1 MSSVLTENIVLSRTR
16 SHDLRHVKKLN
27 CWGSE
32 LSDVSIVQQ
41 MPNVEV
47 LSLSINNI
55 ASLQDFSQCKNLQ
68 ELYLRKNKISDINEI
83 YYLQDLSNLKKL
95 TLEDNPCNQQ
105 ANYRY
110 TILKALP
117 QLEILDNANVTTE
130 ELAKAQTLGEDI
142 YDPSSEQP
150 SYPPINGHSHQKL
163 TIQQKQQQQQQLPDD
178 EDYEIY
184 DEDVELS
191 REESVTY
198 REKDDGSCTL
208 VQDNCK
214 PLSSTPQNGSNSTIS
229 SLDNNNIRN
238 KHQGS
243 TQQLHQ
249 TNQPNQQQQQQQSP
263 PQPSQ
268 GNGLDHPVNPPQ
280 QQQVT
285 QQHSQSQAQL
295 QQRYSL
301 QEISPDNWNPKD
313 SKQVQ
318 PNLTTSTSST
328 MLRSQSVSDY
338 NIFNGSNNCNN
349 STTHCRSTI
358 DAKSCISDQTHDIYQ
373 YHNEN
378 GSGNERYSPLSSHG
392 GNGSG
397 GGSGSCGSSGGSGN
411 GSGAGR
417 RYGYQSIQSISS
429 QQKPLSKGGRNRNA
443 NILSAVLCLI
453 KELDYASLEVVETA
467 IHCRMEEME
476 D

>member
-16 SHDLRHVKKLN
+16 SHDLRNVKKLN

-32 LSDVSIVQQ
+32 LSDISIVQR

-47 LSLSINNI
+47 LSLSLNNI
-55 ASLQDFSQCKNLQ
+55 ASLQDFNSCKYLQ
-68 ELYLRKNKISDINEI
+68 ELYLRKNKISNINEI
-83 YYLQDLSNLKKL
+83 YYLQDLPNLKKL
-95 TLEDNPCNQQ
+95 SLEDNPCNQH

-110 TILKALP
+110 TIIKALP
-117 QLEILDNANVTTE
+117 RLETLDNASVTSE
-130 ELAKAQTLGEDI
+130 ELAKAQTLGDDI
-142 YDPSSEQP
+142 YDPSSEQ
-150 SYPPINGHSHQKL
+150 STYPQLNGHSHQKL
-163 TIQQKQQQQQQLPDD
+163 PIQQQLPDD
-178 EDYEIY
+178 EDYETY

-198 REKDDGSCTL
+198 REKDDASFNFI
-208 VQDNCK
+208 QDTK
-214 PLSSTPQNGSNSTIS
+214 PLSSTPQNGSNPSIS
-229 SLDNNNIRN
+229 SSEN
-238 KHQGS
+238 KIKN
-243 TQQLHQ
+243 QQ
-249 TNQPNQQQQQQQSP
+249 PPQQQQQQQ
-263 PQPSQ
+263 QQNQQQ
-268 GNGLDHPVNPPQ
+268 GNGVQHSITPQ
-280 QQQVT
+280 IT
-285 QQHSQSQAQL
+285 QQHSLSQAQL

-301 QEISPDNWNPKD
+301 QEISPDTWNSKEA
-313 SKQVQ
+313 KQV
-318 PNLTTSTSST
+318 TSNPSSASST
-328 MLRSQSVSDY
+328 ILRSQSVSDY
-338 NIFNGSNNCNN
+338 NMYNGSNCNN
-349 STTHCRSTI
+349 SAGHCRST
-358 DAKSCISDQTHDIYQ
+358 DTKSCISDQTHDLYQ

-392 GNGSG
+392 GNVG